1 MEVASLHP
9 IDEELRGFEA
19 QVLCQHQPHPRHQGH
34 DYTPGPFAWPS
45 HPCHMPHNKALR
57 IKVVE
62 EEFLS
67 VFLRSKIWPPR
78 KCLPTPQ
85 FLLRLRGGKVRAG
98 DITLTLQCWARD
110 VSKMRS
116 YSPFRHYV
124 KFTPNNTFQWYF
136 RGTVNPRDSDSRH
149 SLGTHNARNP
159 SSWYFRGLYPFSPR
173 WRSKASQAPPTSY
186 FWRGVSSDWVL
197 VPRCAISC
205 TEWWQSHCGSC
216 CSWDRCLF
224 H

>member
-1 MEVASLHP
+1 
-9 IDEELRGFEA
+9 
-19 QVLCQHQPHPRHQGH
+19 
-34 DYTPGPFAWPS
+34 
-45 HPCHMPHNKALR
+45 MPHATQQGPKNQGGRRR
-57 IKVVE
+57 ILKRVPQE
-62 EEFLS
+62 QNMT
-67 VFLRSKIWPPR
+67 SKEVSTNSTISP
-78 KCLPTPQ
+78 K
-85 FLLRLRGGKVRAG
+85 LRGGKMRAG

-110 VSKMRS
+110 VSKMRLD
-116 YSPFRHYV
+116 SPFRHYI

-173 WRSKASQAPPTSY
+173 WRNKTSQAPPRSY

-197 VPRCAISC
+197 VPRCTISC
-205 TEWWQSHCGSC
+205 TERWQSHCGSC
-216 CSWDRCLF
+216 CSWDGCLF